1 MSIVMFAFAQALNVN
16 TDTTLQHCI
25 TKCLTGIVEKYTWDK
40 FSNAVDL
47 SHIEFAEDEKR
58 GIQFLVRTYLSNINF
73 SSNIPA
79 STPKT
84 VAIADQDSTANEK
97 SKSVNTSGPTD
108 IMKRNQIF
116 GNVCTC
122 VNFLL
127 SVNTPGGMLTPQ
139 SQNLAT
145 VQLFVNEDS
154 RENYIK
160 LLVIHATYCLSTY
173 LLLFVYIHIMLYID
187 WCRVWFRIQSYR
199 IRKELRILLWH
210 IFTKM
215 QHKWNPVSIQHCTS
229 FCKFLLK
236 LRKKQ

>member
-199 IRKELRILLWH
+199 IRKELRILL
-210 IFTKM
+210 
-215 QHKWNPVSIQHCTS
+215 
-229 FCKFLLK
+229 
-236 LRKKQ
+236 